1 MQDIN
6 HNPLRVGDHIRTSSH
21 RDVVIE
27 AQVSTEVV
35 RIKIPNG
42 SRCDIHLRL
51 NQAEFISSPF
61 STYQGV
67 KRVSGRHPQGV

>member
-1 MQDIN
+1 MEDIN
-6 HNPLRVGDHIRTSSH
+6 HNPLRVGDHIKTSSY

-42 SRCDIHLRL
+42 SKCDIHLRL
-51 NQAEFISSPF
+51 NQAEFIPPTS
-61 STYQGV
+61 YNGV
-67 KRVSGRHPQGV
+67 GRKR